1 MSLRALRLTALV
13 LYVAAASVIVWLW
26 ISPASR
32 PPSAQFRRGV
42 FLADLLIG
50 SAVVS
55 QGRFLQLKGS
65 DRGGRLVL
73 AVGAVII
80 LAGVVSA
87 LMWIGGQ
94 S

>member
-1 MSLRALRLTALV
+1 MSLRALRLTALA

-26 ISPASR
+26 ISSASR
-32 PPSAQFRRGV
+32 PSAQFRRGV

-80 LAGVVSA
+80 LVGVVSA